1 MDITGLPAGEHD
13 FKFLGQVIEKPLQID
28 VKFVKFDVN
37 LKWFFDHL
45 SWKFEIMFAL
55 LKTSGVHSQ
64 DLFLDA
70 LKMTIGAHL
79 TSILSKNLPQF
90 CKKVTKNDV

>member
-1 MDITGLPAGEHD
+1 MYTTGLKEGEHG

-37 LKWFFDHL
+37 LQWFFDHL
-45 SWKFEIMFAL
+45 SWKFETMFAL
-55 LKTSGVHSQ
+55 LETSGVHSQ
-64 DLFLDA
+64 DLFKNA